1 MDDRKLTAEQLRAL
15 EHWENE
21 GGRISPALR
30 FMAGSQVG
38 DMRNEQ
44 RAPQELMV
52 PRTNRDWEKVDIW
65 PRWRLV

>member
-1 MDDRKLTAEQLRAL
+1 MDDRNLTAEQLRAL
-15 EHWENE
+15 ERWENE

-30 FMAGSQVG
+30 FMAGSQTG

-44 RAPQELMV
+44 LMV

>member
-15 EHWENE
+15 ERWENE

-44 RAPQELMV
+44 LMV